1 MARGAWASKNNSSSV
16 QFVTWL
22 TWKSNE
28 INTLCGSP
36 EVRTFLELER
46 FGAWRQVV
54 VSESWVEWFP
64 IQRNPGFWISKG
76 FLRGRHCRSL
86 VEAGAVRSRF
96 LQSQER
102 TWKTRKTLL
111 IYFQALQRKHH
122 NDLILPT
129 KSPSLHSPRPLSNPR
144 RTPAVKPNGH
154 LVRARMGPKAWGS
167 RKLCSSSI
175 CADLVFVSWMNLLRS
190 EPVWNVSA
198 PDTQS

>member
-1 MARGAWASKNNSSSV
+1 M
-16 QFVTWL
+16 
-22 TWKSNE
+22 KS
-28 INTLCGSP
+28 TRCVGSP

-76 FLRGRHCRSL
+76 FLRCRHCRSL

-111 IYFQALQRKHH
+111 IYFQALHRCRG
-122 NDLILPT
+122 NITMIWFLPT

>member
-16 QFVTWL
+16 QFV

-111 IYFQALQRKHH
+111 IYFQALHRCRG
-122 NDLILPT
+122 NITMIWFSP
-129 KSPSLHSPRPLSNPR
+129 PSLHLSIPLALSLTREGHLQSNP
-144 RTPAVKPNGH
+144 TATWCVPEWVQKSGAQE
-154 LVRARMGPKAWGS
+154 S
-167 RKLCSSSI
+167 
-175 CADLVFVSWMNLLRS
+175 CAPVPFVQTWYL
-190 EPVWNVSA
+190 
-198 PDTQS
+198 